1 MDPKLNTNPSG
12 AELRAETELEPSG
25 TVKEDKGYEH
35 EEAWLLGMNKEQLV
49 CGPTM
54 DNDDEGLFGMDEGS
68 ADDGF
73 VAVSKEEEKLGFD
86 DRTNTKPSGAE
97 LFTETDSELC
107 SKEVGPVTDS
117 EGKAD
122 VIDEGF
128 VDAVV
133 NGEEKLG
140 FDDKTKT
147 KPSGL
152 ELFVEYDAEN
162 DGVVAAC
169 DEEEL

>member
-1 MDPKLNTNPSG
+1 VDPKLNTNPSG

-25 TVKEDKGYEH
+25 TVKEDNVCEH
-35 EEAWLLGMNKEQLV
+35 EEAWLLGINREQLV
-49 CGPTM
+49 CGPTI
-54 DNDDEGLFGMDEGS
+54 DNDEMFGMDEGS

-73 VAVSKEEEKLGFD
+73 VAVNKEEEKLGFD
-86 DRTNTKPSGAE
+86 DRTKTKPSGAE

-107 SKEVGPVTDS
+107 SNEVGPATDS

-128 VDAVV
+128 VDAVL

-152 ELFVEYDAEN
+152 ELFVEYDTEN
-162 DGVVAAC
+162 DGVATAC
-169 DEEEL
+169 DEKEL